1 MKVTNPFRSHIRL
14 NSTERSKL
22 LCQLDDSPRRSGQD
36 RRRYKR
42 WEYRMS
48 DIAVLV
54 QHPAGGTGRYLVCAR
69 NLSAGGL
76 SCIHGGY
83 LHPGSECQIVLPRT
97 EGDPVAVNG
106 VIVHCR
112 HVEGSY
118 HEVGIRF
125 TQEVEPADL
134 VPQLIPEGEQTGDL
148 TQELP
153 KLQGSVLVVD
163 QSPADRR
170 LLTHHLAATGISLTM
185 VETPGAAIDA
195 VRRRT
200 YQLVLCDL
208 NLENDAVRMIK
219 QIRVAGYKGPIIVVT
234 AESSPARLA
243 EARAAGANEIV
254 GKPRHATYLAS
265 LMAEWL
271 DVPGVDR
278 PIYSTLE
285 ENPGMAELIA
295 DFVDEVQ
302 KKAQVLHQ
310 ATEQAE
316 LTTVRQLCMDLI
328 GSGSGFGFDA
338 VTAAACDA
346 LTAIDTAQ
354 AKTDADAPLRR
365 LVAICQ
371 RLRCGSSVRP
381 MGADWKQSA

>member
-1 MKVTNPFRSHIRL
+1 M
-14 NSTERSKL
+14 
-22 LCQLDDSPRRSGQD
+22 
-36 RRRYKR
+36 
-42 WEYRMS
+42 
-48 DIAVLV
+48 
-54 QHPAGGTGRYLVCAR
+54 
-69 NLSAGGL
+69 
-76 SCIHGGY
+76 
-83 LHPGSECQIVLPRT
+83 
-97 EGDPVAVNG
+97 
-106 VIVHCR
+106 
-112 HVEGSY
+112 
-118 HEVGIRF
+118 
-125 TQEVEPADL
+125 
-134 VPQLIPEGEQTGDL
+134 
-148 TQELP
+148 
-153 KLQGSVLVVD
+153 
-163 QSPADRR
+163 
-170 LLTHHLAATGISLTM
+170 
-185 VETPGAAIDA
+185 
-195 VRRRT
+195 
-200 YQLVLCDL
+200 
-208 NLENDAVRMIK
+208 
-219 QIRVAGYKGPIIVVT
+219 VT
-234 AESSPARLA
+234 AERSPARLA

-302 KKAQVLHQ
+302 KKAQVLHK

-316 LTTVRQLCMDLI
+316 LTTVRQLCLDLI

-338 VTAAACDA
+338 VTAAARDA

>member
-1 MKVTNPFRSHIRL
+1 
-14 NSTERSKL
+14 
-22 LCQLDDSPRRSGQD
+22 
-36 RRRYKR
+36 
-42 WEYRMS
+42 MS

-69 NLSAGGL
+69 NLSAGGF

-83 LHPGSECQIVLPRT
+83 LHPGSECQVVLPRNN
-97 EGDPVAVNG
+97 GNPVAVNG
-106 VIVHCR
+106 MIVHCR

-125 TQEVEPADL
+125 IQEIEPADL
-134 VPQLIPEGEQTGDL
+134 VPQLIPEGERISDPTE
-148 TQELP
+148 ELP
-153 KLQGSVLVVD
+153 PLKGNVLVVD

-170 LLTHHLAATGISLTM
+170 LLTHYLGETGLDMTM
-185 VETPGAAIDA
+185 VATPGAAIDA

-200 YQLVLCDL
+200 YELVLCDL

-234 AESSPARLA
+234 AETSPTRLA

-254 GKPRHATYLAS
+254 GKPRNASYLAS

-271 DVPGVDR
+271 DVPGIDR
-278 PIYSTLE
+278 PIYSSLE
-285 ENPGMAELIA
+285 EKPDMAELIA

-302 KKAQVLHQ
+302 KKAHLLQK

-316 LTTVRQLCMDLI
+316 PTAARELCLNLV
-328 GSGSGFGFDA
+328 GSGAGFGFD
-338 VTAAACDA
+338 VITEAARDA

-365 LVAICQ
+365 LIAICQ
-371 RLRCGSSVRP
+371 RLRCAGSIRP
-381 MGADWKQSA
+381 AGANWKQSA